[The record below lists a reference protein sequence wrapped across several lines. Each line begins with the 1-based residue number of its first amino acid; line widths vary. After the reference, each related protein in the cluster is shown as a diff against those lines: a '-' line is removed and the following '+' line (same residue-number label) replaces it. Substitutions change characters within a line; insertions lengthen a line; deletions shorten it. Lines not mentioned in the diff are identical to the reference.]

1 MSQLPLEITPQDV
14 QRRREAG
21 EAIRF
26 IDVRL
31 PEEHQLAN
39 IAGAELIPMQEIPT
53 RLQELDGAAEAAT
66 LVFFC
71 HHGMRSLQVANWL
84 RQHGVEAT
92 QSMAGGID
100 RWSLE
105 IDPGVPRYF

>member
-1 MSQLPLEITPQDV
+1 MSDLPLEITPQEFV
-14 QRRREAG
+14 SRRQAG
-21 EAIRF
+21 EPLRL

-31 PEEHQLAN
+31 PEELKMAA
-39 IAGAELIPMQEIPT
+39 IEGAELISMQDIPAH
-53 RLQELDGAAEAAT
+53 LSQLDASADEST
-66 LVFFC
+66 LIFFC

-84 RQHGVEAT
+84 RQRGVAAC

-105 IDPGVPRYF
+105 IDSQVPRYF